1 MLLIFS
7 LGALI
12 GMLIGEAIC
21 IRYLRRE
28 IAADIGPKLR
38 YIQTQLSNLEASV
51 NLELMSRYAHISGQ
65 LQQDRVPK
73 I

>member
-1 MLLIFS
+1 MLLIFF

-12 GMLIGEAIC
+12 GVLIGEAIC

-38 YIQTQLSNLEASV
+38 HIQAQLSNLEASV
-51 NLELMSRYAHISGQ
+51 NLELMSHYAHISGQ
-65 LQQDRVPK
+65 LQQDQGPRT
-73 I
+73 